1 MEIEVDLVD
10 LEIEPSAENCGTRR
24 GVWREELHQLRRHL
38 KSVVVVL
45 TAGPYHQHCQSPRK
59 MSLRLRS
66 RQSLRR
72 TKKSRSLQSR
82 GKEGSAEPRLSGT
95 PRAGVSS

>member
-1 MEIEVDLVD
+1 MREGRVEIEVDLVD
-10 LEIEPSAENCGTRR
+10 LEVELSAESCGTRQE
-24 GVWREELHQLRRHL
+24 VWREELHQLRRHL

-45 TAGPYHQHCQSPRK
+45 TAGRCLSPRK

-66 RQSLRR
+66 PQRRR

-82 GKEGSAEPRLSGT
+82 
-95 PRAGVSS
+95 